1 MRLFYCIKYINYCFS
16 IINYII
22 ALINYFRMNNNILRL
37 ATFAARF
44 ILAMD
49 IVLGLILVF
58 FMIAWPMELSF
69 LEDIH
74 VVQDSSIFTFETTE
88 MTPDRG
94 VPLSPPLSE
103 FGTFYFYFTCVRSL
117 IMVAILFRIIQFAM
131 RIIKSISSLETFRF
145 ENVFSFRKMGQ
156 LFLIWFAVAIP
167 SIRPL
172 TEFGETFGVTMTT
185 TLNFKYALF
194 ALVCFVLAEI
204 FKEGNKL
211 MEENKLTI

>member
-1 MRLFYCIKYINYCFS
+1 
-16 IINYII
+16 
-22 ALINYFRMNNNILRL
+22 MNNNLLRL

-44 ILAMD
+44 ILALD
-49 IVLGLILVF
+49 ILLGLILVF

-69 LEDIH
+69 LKEIYI
-74 VVQDSSIFTFETTE
+74 VQDSSIFTFETE
-88 MTPDRG
+88 LTPDRG

-103 FGTFYFYFTCVRSL
+103 FGAFYFYFTCIRSL
-117 IMVAILFRIIQFAM
+117 TMVAILFKIIQLSI

-156 LFLIWFAVAIP
+156 LFLIWFVLAIP
-167 SIRPL
+167 SIKPL
-172 TEFGETFGVTMTT
+172 TEFGETIGLTMTT

-204 FKEGNKL
+204 FQEGNKL